1 MQLEAPQ
8 EISQLLSDIVTQC
21 TGLLGDNLV
30 GIYLH
35 GSLAMGS
42 FNPDAS
48 DVDFL
53 VVTKTTLTPEKRKE
67 LAQAMIRLSEHAP
80 RKGLEMSVITQREL
94 LDFTHPTPYEFHF
107 SNEWIERYQNDT
119 FDYAKENLVDGDL
132 AAHLTIIK
140 ARGIVLYGQ
149 AIDAVFPD
157 IPKQHYIDSILD
169 DARAILRNLGST
181 GSNSSSTAEWSTPV
195 YNVLNLCRVR
205 AFLEAGLI
213 TSKREGGEWAL
224 LHATPFQANLIR
236 QALAEYTNSQKQEW
250 NQQALQRF
258 GQEMSALFPA

>member
-8 EISQLLSDIVTQC
+8 DIVQLLSEIVTEC
-21 TGLLGDNLV
+21 TSLLGDNLV

-53 VVTKTTLTPEKRKE
+53 VVTRSNLTPEKRKE
-67 LAQAMIRLSEHAP
+67 LAQAMIRLSARAP
-80 RKGLEMSVITQREL
+80 RKGLEMSVVTEGEL
-94 LDFTHPTPYEFHF
+94 LDFKHPTPYQFHF
-107 SNEWIERYQNDT
+107 SRDWIERYRNGT
-119 FDYAKENLVDGDL
+119 FDFSQENLVDGDL
-132 AAHLTIIK
+132 AAHLTIIR
-140 ARGIVLYGQ
+140 ARGMVLYGQ
-149 AIDAVFPD
+149 PVATVFPD
-157 IPKQHYIDSILD
+157 IPVQHYTDSILD
-169 DARAILRNLGST
+169 DARAILQNLSS
-181 GSNSSSTAEWSTPV
+181 SNSSTSHWATPV
-195 YNVLNLCRVR
+195 YSVLNICRVR
-205 AFLEAGLI
+205 AFMEAGLI

-224 LHATPFQANLIR
+224 QHATPFQVGILR

-258 GQEMSALFPA
+258 GQEMSALLPL

>member
-8 EISQLLSDIVTQC
+8 DIVQLLNDIVTEC
-21 TGLLGDNLV
+21 TRLLGGNLI

-53 VVTKTTLTPEKRKE
+53 VVTKTNLTPEKRKE
-67 LAQAMIRLSEHAP
+67 LAQAMIRLSAHAP
-80 RKGLEMSVITQREL
+80 HKGLEMSVVTQEVLR
-94 LDFTHPTPYEFHF
+94 DFKHPTPYEFHF
-107 SNEWIERYQNDT
+107 GNEWIERYQNDM
-119 FDYAKENLVDGDL
+119 FDYAQENRVDGDL
-132 AAHLTIIK
+132 AAHATIIK
-140 ARGIVLYGQ
+140 ARGIVLYGR
-149 AIDAVFPD
+149 AIDAIFPD
-157 IPKQHYIDSILD
+157 IPEQHYTDSILA
-169 DARAILRNLGST
+169 DAREILLNM
-181 GSNSSSTAEWSTPV
+181 GSNPV

-224 LHATPFQANLIR
+224 QHATPFQAGVIK
-236 QALAEYTNSQKQEW
+236 QALAEYTNNQKQEW
-250 NQQALQRF
+250 EQQALQRF
-258 GQEMSALFPA
+258 GQEMSALLPL

>member
-8 EISQLLSDIVTQC
+8 EIAHLLSDIVTEC
-21 TGLLGDNLV
+21 TGVLGNSLV
-30 GIYLH
+30 GMYLH

-42 FNPDAS
+42 FNPDSS

-53 VVTKTTLTPEKRKE
+53 VVTKNKLTPKKRKE
-67 LAQAMIRLSEHAP
+67 LAKAMIRLSEHAP
-80 RKGLEMSVITQREL
+80 RKGLEMSVITQGEL
-94 LDFTHPTPYEFHF
+94 LDFKHPTPYEFHF
-107 SNEWIERYQNDT
+107 STGWIDQCRNDT
-119 FDYAKENLVDGDL
+119 FDYSKDNLVDGDL

-140 ARGIVLYGQ
+140 ARGRVLYGQ

-157 IPKQHYIDSILD
+157 IPQQHYRDAILD
-169 DARAILRNLGST
+169 DARAILRNL
-181 GSNSSSTAEWSTPV
+181 SSTSSATSEWSTPV

-224 LHATPFQANLIR
+224 LHATPFQASIIR

-250 NQQALQRF
+250 NQQPLQRF
-258 GQEMSALFPA
+258 GQEMSALLPL